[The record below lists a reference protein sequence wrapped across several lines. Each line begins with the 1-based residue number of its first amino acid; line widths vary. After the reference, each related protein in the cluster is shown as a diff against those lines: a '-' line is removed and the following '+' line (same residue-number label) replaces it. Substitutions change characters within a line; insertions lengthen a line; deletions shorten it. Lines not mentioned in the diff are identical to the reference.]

1 MNNVYLISCNS
12 IYMMEDEIKKIV
24 KDNIYSTFDLN
35 SCELDDVLEEA
46 NYFSLFDEAKYMV
59 VKNAQIFG
67 ASKRKT
73 KEDETSEEEKVS
85 KKKTIKKQK
94 IGRNDPCPCGSG
106 RKYKQCCGK

>member
-59 VKNAQIFG
+59 VKNANLFL
-67 ASKRKT
+67 A
-73 KEDETSEEEKVS
+73 S
-85 KKKTIKKQK
+85 KKKEKK
-94 IGRNDPCPCGSG
+94 
-106 RKYKQCCGK
+106 RKLMKKKLRSMKNYYNI